1 MTFIER
7 IRLFIRSRRG
17 VTAIEYGILAA
28 GVAIVIGA
36 LVSSDG
42 PRSAISSKASLTIC
56 RRKVANSTV
65 LAAAAM
71 AVLVWA
77 SWSDLTKREIPNAA
91 AVLLG
96 LTAVVD
102 AWIGGSPLQAGW
114 LGCISILIVGF
125 PVSAYLGLIGAGD
138 IKLLAA
144 AALWTSART
153 LDLLLITAWAGG
165 VLALLYLC
173 LNLVRTRR
181 TTEIPY
187 GVAVSLSLLLMLTHM
202 V

>member
-1 MTFIER
+1 
-7 IRLFIRSRRG
+7 
-17 VTAIEYGILAA
+17 
-28 GVAIVIGA
+28 
-36 LVSSDG
+36 
-42 PRSAISSKASLTIC
+42 
-56 RRKVANSTV
+56 
-65 LAAAAM
+65 M

-96 LTAVVD
+96 LTAVAD
-102 AWIGGSPLQAGW
+102 AWVGGSPLQAGW
-114 LGCISILIVGF
+114 LLLAGF

>member
-1 MTFIER
+1 
-7 IRLFIRSRRG
+7 
-17 VTAIEYGILAA
+17 
-28 GVAIVIGA
+28 
-36 LVSSDG
+36 
-42 PRSAISSKASLTIC
+42 
-56 RRKVANSTV
+56 
-65 LAAAAM
+65 M

-96 LTAVVD
+96 LTAVV
-102 AWIGGSPLQAGW
+102 GSPLQAGW
-114 LGCISILIVGF
+114 LGCISILLVGF

>member
-1 MTFIER
+1 M
-7 IRLFIRSRRG
+7 
-17 VTAIEYGILAA
+17 TAIEYGILAA

-42 PRSAISSKASLTIC
+42 PLATAISDLFKGIVDHLPTARWQIARYS
-56 RRKVANSTV
+56 
-65 LAAAAM
+65 AAAAM

-165 VLALLYLC
+165 VLALY
-173 LNLVRTRR
+173 
-181 TTEIPY
+181 IS
-187 GVAVSLSLLLMLTHM
+187 A
-202 V
+202 

>member
-1 MTFIER
+1 
-7 IRLFIRSRRG
+7 
-17 VTAIEYGILAA
+17 
-28 GVAIVIGA
+28 
-36 LVSSDG
+36 
-42 PRSAISSKASLTIC
+42 
-56 RRKVANSTV
+56 
-65 LAAAAM
+65 M

-114 LGCISILIVGF
+114 LGCISILLVGF

-144 AALWTSART
+144 A
-153 LDLLLITAWAGG
+153 
-165 VLALLYLC
+165 ALLYLC

>member
-1 MTFIER
+1 
-7 IRLFIRSRRG
+7 
-17 VTAIEYGILAA
+17 
-28 GVAIVIGA
+28 
-36 LVSSDG
+36 
-42 PRSAISSKASLTIC
+42 
-56 RRKVANSTV
+56 
-65 LAAAAM
+65 M

-96 LTAVVD
+96 LTA
-102 AWIGGSPLQAGW
+102 GGSPLQAGW

>member
-1 MTFIER
+1 
-7 IRLFIRSRRG
+7 
-17 VTAIEYGILAA
+17 
-28 GVAIVIGA
+28 
-36 LVSSDG
+36 
-42 PRSAISSKASLTIC
+42 
-56 RRKVANSTV
+56 
-65 LAAAAM
+65 M

-114 LGCISILIVGF
+114 LGCISILIVRF

>member
-1 MTFIER
+1 
-7 IRLFIRSRRG
+7 
-17 VTAIEYGILAA
+17 
-28 GVAIVIGA
+28 
-36 LVSSDG
+36 
-42 PRSAISSKASLTIC
+42 
-56 RRKVANSTV
+56 
-65 LAAAAM
+65 M

-96 LTAVVD
+96 LTAVAD
-102 AWIGGSPLQAGW
+102 
-114 LGCISILIVGF
+114 
-125 PVSAYLGLIGAGD
+125 
-138 IKLLAA
+138 
-144 AALWTSART
+144 
-153 LDLLLITAWAGG
+153 AWAGG

>member
-1 MTFIER
+1 
-7 IRLFIRSRRG
+7 
-17 VTAIEYGILAA
+17 
-28 GVAIVIGA
+28 
-36 LVSSDG
+36 
-42 PRSAISSKASLTIC
+42 
-56 RRKVANSTV
+56 
-65 LAAAAM
+65 M

-77 SWSDLTKREIPNAA
+77 SWSDLTKREIPNVA

>member
-1 MTFIER
+1 MGNRVDGQTQINSVL
-7 IRLFIRSRRG
+7 IP
-17 VTAIEYGILAA
+17 A
-28 GVAIVIGA
+28 GVFVLRFVGTCAVFY
-36 LVSSDG
+36 LFF
-42 PRSAISSKASLTIC
+42 LC
-56 RRKVANSTV
+56 R
-65 LAAAAM
+65 M
-71 AVLVWA
+71 
-77 SWSDLTKREIPNAA
+77 
-91 AVLLG
+91 
-96 LTAVVD
+96 
-102 AWIGGSPLQAGW
+102 
-114 LGCISILIVGF
+114 
-125 PVSAYLGLIGAGD
+125 IGAGD